1 MTAPSLRVLFAVIVA
16 VGLLGGVAIVTAD
29 AGDDDPTLIDRVHD
43 GVADHVPGDHH
54 GDHGAHHDGD
64 HSNHHDGD
72 HAAHH
77 DGDHSTH
84 HDGDHAAHHDEHH
97 SDGGHCD

>member
-29 AGDDDPTLIDRVHD
+29 AGDDDRTLFDRMHD

-54 GDHGAHHDGD
+54 DGDHGAHHDGD

-72 HAAHH
+72 HA
-77 DGDHSTH
+77 T
-84 HDGDHAAHHDEHH
+84 HHDEHH